1 MTDFTTF
8 TNFISTLVLLLI
20 SFLLIRQLLG
30 LRQKRRLALNGFYD
44 HKYTGSAINPDS
56 LIAPNKSAIKHMTK
70 LLEEA
75 GFNQEE

>member
-1 MTDFTTF
+1 MTDFITI
-8 TNFISTLVLLLI
+8 TNFVSTLVLLLI
-20 SFLLIRQLLG
+20 SYLLIRQLLD
-30 LRQKRRLALNGFYD
+30 LRQKRRLALNGFFD

-56 LIAPNKSAIKHMTK
+56 LIDPNKSAIKQMTR

>member
-1 MTDFTTF
+1 MKIIITGFSG
-8 TNFISTLVLLLI
+8 FIGYHLCNRI
-20 SFLLIRQLLG
+20 
-30 LRQKRRLALNGFYD
+30 FYD
-44 HKYTGSAINPDS
+44 QKYNGSAINPDS

>member
-1 MTDFTTF
+1 MADFTTF
-8 TNFISTLVLLLI
+8 TNFVSTLVLLLI

-56 LIAPNKSAIKHMTK
+56 LITPNKSAIEHMTK

>member
-1 MTDFTTF
+1 MVDFTTF
-8 TNFISTLVLLLI
+8 TNFVSTLVLLLI

-30 LRQKRRLALNGFYD
+30 LRQKRRLAVNGFYD
-44 HKYTGSAINPDS
+44 QKYNGSAINPDS
-56 LIAPNKSAIKHMTK
+56 LITPNKSAIEHMTK